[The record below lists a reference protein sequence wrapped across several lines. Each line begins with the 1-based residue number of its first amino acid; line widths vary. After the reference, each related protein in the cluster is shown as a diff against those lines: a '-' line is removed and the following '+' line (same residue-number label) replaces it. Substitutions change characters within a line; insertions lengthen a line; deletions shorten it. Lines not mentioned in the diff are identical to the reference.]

1 VKSYS
6 GCQSLGGG
14 FTSTQPPEWWRRVF
28 DAADRALELEAAER
42 MAFLEQCSASDPV
55 LARELRALL
64 SNAEAASPLD
74 QPASAF
80 AAPIIEE
87 LESIPNPVAP
97 GSRFGAYRIVGE
109 IGRGGMGAVYLA
121 ERSDD
126 QYQKRVALKV
136 LPSWSAGDDRP
147 IQRFLEERQILAA
160 LEHPGIAGLVDG
172 GVTPEGLPWFAMEL
186 VEGVKIDR
194 YCDEHFLTVED
205 RLELFCQVCAA
216 VQYAHRNLV
225 VHRDLKPANILVT
238 ADGRIRLLDFGI
250 AKLIGGDIAATDLTA
265 SGERLLTPLYA
276 SPEQIRGEPTS
287 TASDVYA
294 LGVLLNMLLT
304 SRYPYDLVSSKQKDV
319 ALAVLEQAPVP
330 PSVSVLRAGA
340 PESNTPL
347 STPEQIATLRSTSV
361 PKLSRRLRGDLDSIV
376 LKAVEKEPSRR
387 YTTAEQLESDVRR
400 HLAGLPVLARVGS
413 RSYYARKFIR
423 RHQAAV
429 AVAAA
434 VAVLILSFTVV
445 ATVQRSRIR
454 AQAARIAIER
464 DRAKEVSRYL
474 INLFQTATPG
484 RPDRGVT
491 SRDILDSA
499 TAHIDQQRLAN
510 PERAQLLYE
519 MAGTYHRLN
528 LHDKARSL
536 VERSL
541 ALRRGLQPKGD
552 VDVAESLNL
561 LGSVL
566 LAQGQLAPAERAY
579 TEALA
584 LRRQALGPGDGAVAR
599 TLVGLASV
607 LRAEHRLSDAE
618 SLARE
623 AMATDRA
630 RRGDTRADLAQST
643 SALARVLLD
652 KGDHRGA
659 AVLFRRALVLLRAT
673 HPEEHVDVASGVFD
687 LAAALKS
694 AGDPAADSLFRYGL
708 GLYHRLLSVA
718 ALSGTTDITVP
729 VAARTHEDVT
739 VPVQRAFAEPS
750 VPRTVA
756 SGAAAPDHSLIAFSS
771 DRDGPDPIGDM
782 GNQEIYVMNA
792 DGSDQRRLTFNDGV
806 DTNAAWSPDG
816 KTIAFT
822 SVRAGG
828 LEIYVMNADGS
839 GARRLTNQTA
849 SGLGAIDPKWSP
861 DGRRIAF
868 RTRSRPDIY
877 TVNVDGT
884 GVTNLTHHPASDVS
898 PAWSPDGGRIAFV
911 SERDGNPEIYLMDPN
926 GENVIRLTHT
936 DAREGLP
943 AWSPDGK
950 KIAFNSN
957 RDGDGEI
964 YVMNS
969 DGSNTVRL
977 TSNPGQD
984 GYPSWSPDGRRI
996 AFHRRV
1002 LGHLQIYTM
1011 NADGSNQMRLTE
1023 LSPKVFNGYPSW
1035 GPPQR

>member
-1 VKSYS
+1 
-6 GCQSLGGG
+6 
-14 FTSTQPPEWWRRVF
+14 
-28 DAADRALELEAAER
+28 
-42 MAFLEQCSASDPV
+42 M
-55 LARELRALL
+55 
-64 SNAEAASPLD
+64 
-74 QPASAF
+74 
-80 AAPIIEE
+80 
-87 LESIPNPVAP
+87 
-97 GSRFGAYRIVGE
+97 
-109 IGRGGMGAVYLA
+109 A

-136 LPSWSAGDDRP
+136 LPLPSWRAGDDRP

-186 VEGVKIDR
+186 VDGVKIDR
-194 YCDEHFLTVED
+194 YCDEHSLSVED

-250 AKLIGGDIAATDLTA
+250 AKLIGGDTAATDLAA

-294 LGVLLNMLLT
+294 LGVLLNVLLT

-330 PSVSVLRAGA
+330 PSVSVLRANGA
-340 PESNTPL
+340 LVRNTPVT
-347 STPEQIATLRSTSV
+347 TPDQNATVPSTSV
-361 PKLSRRLRGDLDSIV
+361 AKLSRRLRGDLDSIV

-387 YTTAEQLESDVRR
+387 YATAEQLESDVRR
-400 HLAGLPVLARVGS
+400 HLAGLPVLARAGS

-423 RHQAAV
+423 RHRAAV

-434 VAVLILSFTVV
+434 LAVLVLTFTVV

-454 AQAARIAIER
+454 AQAERIAIER

-541 ALRRGLQPKGD
+541 ALRRSLQPRRD
-552 VDVAESLNL
+552 LDIAESLNL

-566 LAQGQLAPAERAY
+566 LAQGQLAPAEKAY

-584 LRRQALGPGDGAVAR
+584 LRRQALGPGDSAVAR

-607 LRAEHRLSDAE
+607 LRAQHRLSEAE
-618 SLARE
+618 LLARE
-623 AMATDRA
+623 AMATDHA
-630 RRGDTRADLAQST
+630 RRGDARADLAQST
-643 SALARVLLD
+643 SALGRVLLD

-659 AVLFRRALVLLRAT
+659 AVLFRRALALMRET

-718 ALSGTTDITVP
+718 ALSGATDITVP
-729 VAARTHEDVT
+729 VTARTHEDVT
-739 VPVQRAFAEPS
+739 APVQRAFAEPS

-756 SGAAAPDHSLIAFSS
+756 SGAATPDHSLIAFSS

-816 KTIAFT
+816 KMIAFT
-822 SVRAGG
+822 SVRAGAV
-828 LEIYVMNADGS
+828 EIYVMNADGT

-884 GVTNLTHHPASDVS
+884 GLTNLTHHPGPDVS
-898 PAWSPDGGRIAFV
+898 PAWSPDGHKIAFV

-926 GENVIRLTHT
+926 GENLIRLTHT
-936 DAREGLP
+936 DSREGIP
-943 AWSPDGK
+943 AWSPDGRH
-950 KIAFNSN
+950 IAFNSN
-957 RDGDGEI
+957 RDGDPEI
-964 YVMNS
+964 YVMNA
-969 DGSNTVRL
+969 DGSHPVRL

-984 GYPSWSPDGRRI
+984 AYASWSPDGRRI

-1002 LGHLQIYTM
+1002 LGHLQVYT
-1011 NADGSNQMRLTE
+1011 
-1023 LSPKVFNGYPSW
+1023 
-1035 GPPQR
+1035 